1 MVILE
6 SIIHDLRSLPASRLL
21 DVANYINQ
29 LNPKRKTQ
37 EERLAG
43 LMATAGCMKDEE
55 GEDFERA
62 VKEASEHIDEDTSK
76 LAW

>member
-6 SIIHDLRSLPASRLL
+6 SIIHDLRSLPAPRLL

-29 LNPKRKTQ
+29 LNPKRKTK

-43 LMATAGCMKDEE
+43 LMATAGCMSA
-55 GEDFERA
+55 EDANEFERA
-62 VKEASEHIDEDTSK
+62 IKESDRIHENSFDRS
-76 LAW
+76 W